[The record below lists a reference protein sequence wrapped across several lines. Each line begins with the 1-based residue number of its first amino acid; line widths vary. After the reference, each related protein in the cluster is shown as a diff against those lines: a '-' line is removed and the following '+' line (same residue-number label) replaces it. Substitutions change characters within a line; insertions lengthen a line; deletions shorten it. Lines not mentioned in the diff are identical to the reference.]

1 MPTLTGILGDPVAH
15 SLSPAMHDAAFAKL
29 GLDWRYEAIRVS
41 PNEFKRRV
49 GSLEGEGYVGVNV
62 TLPHKL
68 MALEVA
74 DVASDA
80 ARTIGAVNT
89 LSFHRGEIS
98 AENTDAFGFQDA
110 LEELGVT
117 EMAEHGALLLGAGGT
132 ARAAMWALLDRG
144 VGELKVWNRTAE
156 RAGKMIEELG
166 CHFGGSSIELV
177 KNPRDAVTD
186 CDMIVNTTS
195 IGLADCGSDEEELD
209 MLHLLPSDMREGL
222 TVVDFVY
229 RKGGTAIVNVAEGRG
244 AETVDGLEILVRQGA
259 RSFEIWTGMTAPMD
273 VMRKAISGV
282 RSCNDASLQ
291 DLTPPK
297 KSPS

>member
-15 SLSPAMHDAAFAKL
+15 SLSPAMHNAAFAEL

-41 PNEFKRRV
+41 PDEFKQRV
-49 GSLEGEGYVGVNV
+49 GSLEEDGYVGVNV

-80 ARTIGAVNT
+80 ARAIGAVNT
-89 LSFHRGEIS
+89 LSFHGGEIS
-98 AENTDAFGFQDA
+98 AENTDAYGFQDA
-110 LEELGVT
+110 LEELGAT
-117 EMAEHGALLLGAGGT
+117 ELAEHRALLLGAGGT

-166 CHFGGSSIELV
+166 CQFSDSSIELV
-177 KNPRDAVTD
+177 KDPRDVVAG
-186 CDMIVNTTS
+186 CDVIVNTTS
-195 IGLADCGSDEEELD
+195 IGLADCGSDEEELG
-209 MLHLLPSDMREGL
+209 MLHLSPSDMREGL

-229 RKGGTAIVNVAEGRG
+229 RKGGTAIVNSAESRG
-244 AETVDGLEILVRQGA
+244 AKIVDGLEILVRQGA
-259 RSFEIWTGMTAPMD
+259 RSFEVWTGMKAPMD
-273 VMRKAISGV
+273 VMRKAVSGV
-282 RSCNDASLQ
+282 RSCNHS
-291 DLTPPK
+291 
-297 KSPS
+297 